1 MRFRPKRERLLMSAP
16 LVMFA
21 IRFESSDPTIINGRT
36 RIDAMAKCGHYKHWR
51 HDVSRR

>member
-21 IRFESSDPTIINGRT
+21 TGIENTYPTINNGRT
-36 RIDAMAKCGHYKHWR
+36 RIDEMAKCGHCKHWR